1 MQTWMSEW
9 IGKPLLTRGGARIGY
24 IRSVQTDRALRR
36 VLNLECCDE
45 EEEEFLLPFAAVERF
60 GKDAA
65 VVRALAPPREGG
77 MSAPFGRAVYS
88 RTGERLGTADDFAC
102 EGARLTALLLSG
114 GLRLPIGQVVGAGDA
129 LVVDLKR
136 EGRRTARL
144 PALPRPPAGGAAERG
159 AGKADAPARVLEA
172 DTAAQLTD
180 APAAAQEASTGA
192 ERAGAVPND
201 TAAPPAAAGGAEQT
215 LPAAQEVPR
224 VRIRPHA
231 GGAAGAETAGEEK
244 GAAANVANG
253 ANDSGA
259 PQGAPPGRLAGSALL
274 TGKRLPDDLRDAR
287 GALLAPRGAVVDA
300 ALIRCALRHNKLF
313 ALTCLCTRGQ

>member
-36 VLNLECCDE
+36 ILNLECCDE

-77 MSAPFGRAVYS
+77 ISAPFGRAVYS
-88 RTGERLGTADDFAC
+88 RAGERLGTADDFAC

-144 PALPRPPAGGAAERG
+144 PALPRPPAGGAAER
-159 AGKADAPARVLEA
+159 EA
-172 DTAAQLTD
+172 DKAA

-192 ERAGAVPND
+192 VPGD
-201 TAAPPAAAGGAEQT
+201 AAAPPAAAGGAEQT
-215 LPAAQEVPR
+215 LPAAQEAPR
-224 VRIRPHA
+224 VCIRPHA
-231 GGAAGAETAGEEK
+231 GGETAVAEK
-244 GAAANVANG
+244 GGAACEQDPPAN
-253 ANDSGA
+253 
-259 PQGAPPGRLAGSALL
+259 GAPPGRLAGSALL

>member
-1 MQTWMSEW
+1 
-9 IGKPLLTRGGARIGY
+9 
-24 IRSVQTDRALRR
+24 
-36 VLNLECCDE
+36 
-45 EEEEFLLPFAAVERF
+45 
-60 GKDAA
+60 
-65 VVRALAPPREGG
+65 

-159 AGKADAPARVLEA
+159 ADKADAPARVLEA

-192 ERAGAVPND
+192 ERAGARFRTIPPPRPPRRAGRNKRCPPRKRRRACASAPMRAERRTRRAGRRGEQD
-201 TAAPPAAAGGAEQT
+201 PPANDAASGTGGA
-215 LPAAQEVPR
+215 
-224 VRIRPHA
+224 
-231 GGAAGAETAGEEK
+231 
-244 GAAANVANG
+244 N
-253 ANDSGA
+253 
-259 PQGAPPGRLAGSALL
+259 GAPPGRLAGSALL

>member
-36 VLNLECCDE
+36 VLDLECCDE

-77 MSAPFGRAVYS
+77 ISAPFGRAVYS
-88 RTGERLGTADDFAC
+88 RAGEKLGTADDFAC

-144 PALPRPPAGGAAERG
+144 PALPRPPAGGAAER
-159 AGKADAPARVLEA
+159 EA
-172 DTAAQLTD
+172 DKAD

-192 ERAGAVPND
+192 VPGD
-201 TAAPPAAAGGAEQT
+201 AAAPPAAAGGAEQT
-215 LPAAQEVPR
+215 LPAAQEAPR
-224 VRIRPHA
+224 VCIRPHA
-231 GGAAGAETAGEEK
+231 GGETAVAEKGGAAGEQDPP
-244 GAAANVANG
+244 AN
-253 ANDSGA
+253 
-259 PQGAPPGRLAGSALL
+259 GAPPGRLAGSALL

-313 ALTCLCTRGQ
+313 ALTCLCTRGDGRASR

>member
-9 IGKPLLTRGGARIGY
+9 IGKPLLTRSGARIGY

-136 EGRRTARL
+136 EGRRTARR

-159 AGKADAPARVLEA
+159 ADKADAPARVLEA

-215 LPAAQEVPR
+215 LPAAQEAPR

-231 GGAAGAETAGEEK
+231 GGAANAESGAAGEQDPPAND
-244 GAAANVANG
+244 AASGTGG
-253 ANDSGA
+253 AN
-259 PQGAPPGRLAGSALL
+259 GAPPGRLAGSALL